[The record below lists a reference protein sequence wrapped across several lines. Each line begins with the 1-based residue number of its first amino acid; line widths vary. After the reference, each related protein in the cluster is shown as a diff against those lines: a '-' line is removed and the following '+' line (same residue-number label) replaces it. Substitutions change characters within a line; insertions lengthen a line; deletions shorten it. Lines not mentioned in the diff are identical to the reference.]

1 MLTKIVKIY
10 ISYSEYPE
18 FISSICNEERSFSSD
33 SLKNSCKL
41 IEEIDKDLALKFT
54 EVINKIE
61 AKSKEMKVNITI
73 DIPDEF
79 LDPILMTLMKDPV
92 LLPNSGIIVDR
103 STISRILLSDP
114 IDPFN
119 RSPLTIEQVKPA
131 VELKNKID
139 NWLNLNQN
147 KTN

>member
-1 MLTKIVKIY
+1 
-10 ISYSEYPE
+10 
-18 FISSICNEERSFSSD
+18 
-33 SLKNSCKL
+33 
-41 IEEIDKDLALKFT
+41 
-54 EVINKIE
+54 
-61 AKSKEMKVNITI
+61 MKVNITI